1 MQKMSF
7 ETSYI
12 RMIEQTFVKTGEKTR
27 EGIDFMPII
36 NHLTLLGIE
45 NDTAKHIINEVKTE
59 YEKMSE
65 KDQRFIYLAKR
76 ILNRKLIEYGFLTPI
91 NISENAMKVLEKRYL
106 KKDDDGNVIETPEEL
121 FYRVASYIA
130 GAERNFNRVDSEALV
145 DEYTMKFYNIMA
157 SLEFIPN
164 SPTLMN
170 AGRELGQLSACFVL
184 PVGDS
189 MESIFE
195 AIKNTALIHKSG
207 GGTGFS
213 FSRIRPQND
222 VVASTKGVS
231 SGPLSFMKVFDV
243 ATETIKQGGTR
254 RGANMGILNVN
265 HPDIL
270 QFIESKAEDKM
281 FNNFNI
287 SVGLT
292 EDFMKAV
299 LNNETYEVINP
310 HTRQVVGRL
319 NARMVFDKIIFYA
332 WKNGE
337 PGIIFLDRIN
347 AANPTPHVGM
357 IESTNPCGEQPLLPY
372 ESCNLGSINLS
383 LMVRDG
389 KVDFDRLSLVVRTA
403 TRFLDDVIEVNK
415 YPIKEIEEMTKG
427 NRKIG
432 LGIMGFADMC
442 IKLGVQ
448 YDSFDALNL
457 AEQVMNFINRES
469 KIESAN
475 LAEERGAFP
484 NFKGSIY
491 DRPGFK
497 PLRNATTTTI
507 APTGT
512 ISIIAGTSSG
522 IEPLFAIAYVRNV
535 MDNTKLYEVNPLFA
549 KIAKEEGFY
558 SEELIARIVESGTI
572 SGIDGIPQ
580 RVRKIFRTAHD
591 IPPEWHVRMQA
602 AFQKYVDNAVSKTV
616 NLPHDSTQEDVK
628 DIYLLAYKLNCKG
641 VTVYRDGSREEQVLS
656 TRKTSEQRAADPQES
671 QHIQRIVPRERPD
684 CVWGMTQKL
693 ITGCGNIYVT
703 VNEDENGPVELF
715 TAIGKAG
722 GCASSQAEAIS
733 RLISL
738 ALRAGIDI
746 ESIIKQLQGVR
757 CPNPQWSNG
766 ELILSCADAISR
778 AMKTYTERRQDLMQ
792 TSSSLKPQMRK
803 ISESRKISTRGNI
816 SSIGEKTSVSCPE
829 CGNNM
834 MTVEGCFVCTDP
846 ACGFSR
852 CL

>member
-1 MQKMSF
+1 MEKKSF
-7 ETSYI
+7 QTNYI
-12 RMIEQTFVKTGEKTR
+12 QLIDQSFGEAKYNTKD
-27 EGIDFMPII
+27 GIDFASII
-36 NHLTLLGIE
+36 HRLNVLGIE
-45 NDTAKHIINEVKTE
+45 NDTAKNIINEVRTE
-59 YEKMSE
+59 YEKQSE
-65 KDQRFIYLAKR
+65 KDHRFVYLAKK

-106 KKDDDGNVIETPEEL
+106 KKDNEGNVIETPEEL
-121 FYRVASYIA
+121 FFRVASYIA
-130 GAERNFNRVDSEALV
+130 GAEKKFNRPDVELLV
-145 DEYTMKFYNIMA
+145 EEYTIKFYEIMA

-184 PVGDS
+184 PVDDS
-189 MESIFE
+189 MDSIFE

-270 QFIESKAEDKM
+270 KFIESKAQDKM

-299 LNNETYEVINP
+299 INNDSYELINP
-310 HTRQVVGRL
+310 HTKQVTGRL
-319 NARMVFDKIIFYA
+319 NARMVFEKIVLYA

-347 AANPTPHVGM
+347 AANPTPHIGM

-389 KVDFDRLSLVVRTA
+389 RIDFDRLSYVVRTA
-403 TRFLDDVIEVNK
+403 TRFLDNVIEVNK
-415 YPIKEIEEMTKG
+415 YPIEAIEKMTKG

-432 LGIMGFADMC
+432 LGVMGFADML

-457 AEQVMNFINRES
+457 AEQIMNFINRES
-469 KIESAN
+469 KIESAK
-475 LAEERGAFP
+475 LAEERGEFP

-491 DRPGFK
+491 DKPGFK

-535 MDNTKLYEVNPLFA
+535 MDNTKLYETNPLFL

-558 SEELIARIVESGTI
+558 SEEIIAKIVEEGSAQEVE
-572 SGIDGIPQ
+572 GIPQ

-591 IPPEWHVRMQA
+591 ISPEWHIRMQA

-616 NLPHDSTQEDVK
+616 NLPHSATQEDVK
-628 DIYLLAYKLNCKG
+628 DIYLLAYKLGCKG
-641 VTVYRDGSREEQVLS
+641 VTVYRDGSREDQVLS
-656 TRKTSEQRAADPQES
+656 TKKTSGDKEVAMIQEYT
-671 QHIQRIVPRERPD
+671 QPIKIVPRERPD
-684 CVWGMTQKL
+684 CVWGITQKL

-738 ALRAGIDI
+738 ALRAGIDM

-778 AMKTYTERRQDLMQ
+778 AMKTYLEKRGSMKEEKQLTQPIEKVDVKKAN
-792 TSSSLKPQMRK
+792 LK
-803 ISESRKISTRGNI
+803 GNI
-816 SSIGEKTSVSCPE
+816 SSAGEKTSVTCPE
-829 CGNNM
+829 CGSSM

-846 ACGFSR
+846 SCGFSK

>member
-1 MQKMSF
+1 MEKKSF
-7 ETSYI
+7 ETSYLQVI
-12 RMIEQTFVKTGEKTR
+12 GQEFGGLKNISKGD
-27 EGIDFMPII
+27 IDFSSII
-36 NHLTLLGIE
+36 NRLTLLGIE
-45 NDTAKHIINEVKTE
+45 KDTAKNIIAEVRSD
-59 YEKMSE
+59 YEKNAE
-65 KDQRFIYLAKR
+65 RDNRFLYVAKR
-76 ILNRKLIEYGFLTPI
+76 VLNKKLIEYGFLTPI
-91 NISENAMKVLEKRYL
+91 NITENAMKVLEKRYL

-121 FYRVASYIA
+121 FYRVASFVA
-130 GAERNFNRVDSEALV
+130 GAERKFNRPDAEQLV
-145 DEYTMKFYNIMA
+145 EEYTIKFYEIM
-157 SLEFIPN
+157 SQLEFLPN

-184 PVGDS
+184 PVEDS
-189 MESIFE
+189 MESIFT
-195 AIKNTALIHKSG
+195 ALKNTALIHKSG

-254 RGANMGILNVN
+254 RGANMGILSVD

-270 QFIESKAEDKM
+270 KFIEAKAEDKI

-287 SVGLT
+287 SVALT

-299 LNNETYEVINP
+299 MNNESYELINP
-310 HTRQVVGRL
+310 RTKQVAGKL
-319 NARMVFDKIIFYA
+319 NARMVFDKIVYYA

-347 AANPTPHVGM
+347 AANPTPHIGM

-389 KVDFDRLSLVVRTA
+389 KVDFDRLSYVVRVA
-403 TRFLDDVIEVNK
+403 TRFLDNVIEVNK
-415 YPIKEIEEMTKG
+415 YPVEEIEKMTKG

-432 LGIMGFADMC
+432 LGVMGFADML

-448 YDSFDALNL
+448 YDSFDALGL

-469 KIESAN
+469 KLESAR
-475 LAEERGAFP
+475 LAEERGEFP

-535 MDNTKLYEVNPLFA
+535 MDNTKLYETNPLFL
-549 KIAKEEGFY
+549 KVAKEEGFY
-558 SEELIARIVESGTI
+558 SEELIAAIAEKGSLAEI
-572 SGIDGIPQ
+572 EGIPQ
-580 RVRKIFRTAHD
+580 RIKRIFRTAHD
-591 IPPEWHVRMQA
+591 ISPEWHVRMQA

-616 NLPHDSTQEDVK
+616 NLPHNATQEDVK

-641 VTVYRDGSREEQVLS
+641 VTVYRDGSREDQVLS
-656 TRKTSEQRAADPQES
+656 TKKTLEAKQAHSKES
-671 QHIQRIVPRERPD
+671 AQSQRIIPRERPD

-703 VNEDENGPVELF
+703 VNEDEKGPVELF

-738 ALRAGIDI
+738 ALRAGIDM

-757 CPNPQWSNG
+757 CPNPQWFNG
-766 ELILSCADAISR
+766 EKILSCSDAIAR
-778 AMKTYTERRQDLMQ
+778 AMKSYLEKRGDLKKVGPASQ
-792 TSSSLKPQMRK
+792 APEK
-803 ISESRKISTRGNI
+803 SEVKKVSTRGNI
-816 SSIGEKTSVSCPE
+816 SSLGEKTSVSCPE
-829 CGNNM
+829 CGSNM
-834 MTVEGCFVCTDP
+834 VAVDGCFVCSEPT
-846 ACGFSR
+846 CGFSK

>member
-1 MQKMSF
+1 MEKKSF

-12 RMIEQTFVKTGEKTR
+12 QLIEQTFGGLQNASK
-27 EGIDFMPII
+27 EGIDFAPII
-36 NHLTLLGIE
+36 NRLTLLGIE
-45 NDTAKHIINEVKTE
+45 NDTVRNIIADVKSE
-59 YEKMSE
+59 YEKQTE
-65 KDQRFIYLAKR
+65 HDARFVYLAKK
-76 ILNRKLIEYGFLTPI
+76 ILNKKLIEYGFLTPI

-106 KKDDDGNVIETPEEL
+106 KKDDDGNVTETPEEL
-121 FYRVASYIA
+121 FYRVASFIA
-130 GAERNFNRVDSEALV
+130 GAEKKFNRPDADKLV
-145 DEYTMKFYNIMA
+145 EEYTIKFYEIM
-157 SLEFIPN
+157 SQLEFIPN

-184 PVGDS
+184 PVDDS
-189 MESIFE
+189 MESIFT

-270 QFIESKAEDKM
+270 RFIESKAEDKI

-287 SVGLT
+287 SIGLT

-299 LNNETYEVINP
+299 LNNESYELINP
-310 HTRQVVGRL
+310 HTKQVTGRL
-319 NARMVFDKIIFYA
+319 NARMVFDKIVLYA

-347 AANPTPHVGM
+347 AANPTPHIGM

-389 KVDFDRLSLVVRTA
+389 KVDFDRLSYVVRVA
-403 TRFLDDVIEVNK
+403 TRFLDNVIEVNK
-415 YPIKEIEEMTKG
+415 YPIEEIEKMTKG

-432 LGIMGFADMC
+432 LGVMGFADML

-469 KIESAN
+469 KIESAK
-475 LAEERGAFP
+475 LAEERGEFP

-522 IEPLFAIAYVRNV
+522 IEPLFALAYVRNV
-535 MDNTKLYEVNPLFA
+535 MDNTKLYETNPLFMKA
-549 KIAKEEGFY
+549 AKEEGFY
-558 SEELIARIVESGTI
+558 SEELIAKIVEKGSLSEINGV
-572 SGIDGIPQ
+572 PQ
-580 RVRKIFRTAHD
+580 RIKRVFRTAHD
-591 IPPEWHVRMQA
+591 ISPEWHIRMQA

-616 NLPHDSTQEDVK
+616 NLPHSATQEDVK

-641 VTVYRDGSREEQVLS
+641 VTVYRDGSREDQVLS
-656 TRKTSEQRAADPQES
+656 TKKTSEAKQPVVQES
-671 QHIQRIVPRERPD
+671 AQLQRIIPRERPD

-738 ALRAGIDI
+738 ALRAGINI

-778 AMKTYTERRQDLMQ
+778 AMKTYVERRGNMKADNLPTQAIEKAE
-792 TSSSLKPQMRK
+792 LKKTAPK
-803 ISESRKISTRGNI
+803 GNI
-816 SSIGEKTSVSCPE
+816 SSAGEKTSVSCPE
-829 CGNNM
+829 CGSNM

-846 ACGFSR
+846 SCGFSK

>member
-1 MQKMSF
+1 MEKKSF
-7 ETSYI
+7 QTSYI
-12 RMIEQTFVKTGEKTR
+12 QLIEQTFGDLKHNTK
-27 EGIDFMPII
+27 EGIDFGPII
-36 NHLTLLGIE
+36 NRLGLLGIE
-45 NDTAKHIINEVKTE
+45 NDTARNIINEVRSE
-59 YEKMSE
+59 YEKLSE
-65 KDQRFIYLAKR
+65 KDHRFVYLAKK
-76 ILNRKLIEYGFLTPI
+76 ILNKKLIEYGFLTPI

-106 KKDDDGNVIETPEEL
+106 KKDNEGNVTETPEEL
-121 FYRVASYIA
+121 FFRVASYIA
-130 GAERNFNRVDSEALV
+130 QAEKKFGRPDGEQLAE
-145 DEYTMKFYNIMA
+145 EYTIKFYEIMS
-157 SLEFIPN
+157 SLEFVPN

-184 PVGDS
+184 PVDDS

-270 QFIESKAEDKM
+270 RFIESKAQDKM

-299 LNNETYEVINP
+299 INNESYELINP
-310 HTRQVVGRL
+310 NTRQVTGRL
-319 NARMVFDKIIFYA
+319 NARMVFDKIVLYA

-337 PGIIFLDRIN
+337 PGIVFLDRIN
-347 AANPTPHVGM
+347 AANPTPHIGM

-389 KVDFDRLSLVVRTA
+389 KIDFDRLSYVVRTA
-403 TRFLDDVIEVNK
+403 TRFLDNVIEVNK
-415 YPIKEIEEMTKG
+415 YPIPEIERMTKG

-432 LGIMGFADMC
+432 LGVMGFADML

-469 KIESAN
+469 KIESAQ

-491 DRPGFK
+491 DKPGFK

-535 MDNTKLYEVNPLFA
+535 MDNTKLYETNPLFM
-549 KIAKEEGFY
+549 KIAREEGFY
-558 SEELIARIVESGTI
+558 SEEIIAKIAEKGSAQDI
-572 SGIDGIPQ
+572 EGIPQ
-580 RVRKIFRTAHD
+580 RVRRIFRTAHD
-591 IPPEWHVRMQA
+591 ISPEWHVRMQA

-616 NLPHDSTQEDVK
+616 NLPHDATQEDVK
-628 DIYLLAYKLNCKG
+628 DIYLLAYKLGCKG
-641 VTVYRDGSREEQVLS
+641 VTVYRDGSREDQVLS
-656 TRKTSEQRAADPQES
+656 TKKTTETKEVAQTEPVQPL
-671 QHIQRIVPRERPD
+671 RIVPRERPD
-684 CVWGMTQKL
+684 CVWGITQKL

-738 ALRAGIDI
+738 SLRAGIDM

-778 AMKTYTERRQDLMQ
+778 AMKTYLERRSDMKTEKTLPPPAEKVEIKKTQ
-792 TSSSLKPQMRK
+792 TK
-803 ISESRKISTRGNI
+803 GNI
-816 SSIGEKTSVSCPE
+816 SSTGEKTSVTCPE
-829 CGNNM
+829 CGSNM
-834 MTVEGCFVCTDP
+834 MTVEGCFVCTEP
-846 ACGFSR
+846 TCGFSK

>member
-1 MQKMSF
+1 MEKKTFQ
-7 ETSYI
+7 TNYI
-12 RMIEQTFVKTGEKTR
+12 QLIEQSFGEAKIDTKD
-27 EGIDFMPII
+27 GIDFSTII
-36 NHLTLLGIE
+36 HRLTGLGIE
-45 NDTAKHIINEVKTE
+45 NDTAKNIINEVHME
-59 YEKMSE
+59 YERQSE
-65 KDQRFIYLAKR
+65 NDRRFVYLAKK
-76 ILNRKLIEYGFLTPI
+76 ILNKKLIEYGFLTPI
-91 NISENAMKVLEKRYL
+91 NISENAMKVLERRYL
-106 KKDDDGNVIETPEEL
+106 RKDNDGNVIETPEEL

-130 GAERNFNRVDSEALV
+130 AAERKFNRPDTESLV
-145 DEYTMKFYNIMA
+145 EEYTTKFYEIMA
-157 SLEFIPN
+157 SLEFLPN

-184 PVGDS
+184 PVDDS
-189 MESIFE
+189 MDSIFE

-270 QFIESKAEDKM
+270 KFIESKAQDKL

-299 LNNETYEVINP
+299 INNESYELINP
-310 HTRQVVGRL
+310 HTKQVTGRL
-319 NARMVFDKIIFYA
+319 NARMVFEKIVLYA

-347 AANPTPHVGM
+347 AANPTPHIGM

-389 KVDFDRLSLVVRTA
+389 RVDFDRLSYVVRTA
-403 TRFLDDVIEVNK
+403 TRFLDNVIEVNK
-415 YPIKEIEEMTKG
+415 YPIPEIEKMTKG

-432 LGIMGFADMC
+432 LGVMGFADML

-448 YDSFDALNL
+448 YDSFDAINL

-469 KIESAN
+469 KIESAK
-475 LAEERGAFP
+475 LAEERGEFP

-491 DRPGFK
+491 DKPGFK

-535 MDNTKLYEVNPLFA
+535 MDNTKLYEANPLFL
-549 KIAKEEGFY
+549 KIAREEGFY
-558 SEELIARIVESGTI
+558 SEEVIAKIVEKGSI
-572 SGIDGIPQ
+572 QEVNGIPQ
-580 RVRKIFRTAHD
+580 RIKKIFRTAHD
-591 IPPEWHVRMQA
+591 ISPEWHIRMQA

-616 NLPHDSTQEDVK
+616 NLPHEATQEDVK
-628 DIYLLAYKLNCKG
+628 DIYLLAYKLGCKG
-641 VTVYRDGSREEQVLS
+641 VTVYRDGSREDQVLS
-656 TRKTSEQRAADPQES
+656 TKKSVGSDKDATIQES
-671 QHIQRIVPRERPD
+671 TQPLRIVPRERPD

-693 ITGCGNIYVT
+693 VTGCGNIYIT

-738 ALRAGIDI
+738 ALRAGIDM

-778 AMKTYTERRQDLMQ
+778 AMKAYLNKRVSMKKENQLP
-792 TSSSLKPQMRK
+792 SSEEKK
-803 ISESRKISTRGNI
+803 KVNVKGNI
-816 SSIGEKTSVSCPE
+816 SSTGEKTSVTCPE
-829 CGNNM
+829 CGGNM

-846 ACGFSR
+846 TCGFSK

>member
-1 MQKMSF
+1 MQKKSF

-12 RMIEQTFVKTGEKTR
+12 RMIEQTFVKTSQER
-27 EGIDFMPII
+27 RDGIDFVPII

-45 NDTAKHIINEVKTE
+45 SDTAKNIINEVRTE
-59 YEKMSE
+59 YERMSE
-65 KDQRFIYLAKR
+65 KDQRFVYLAKR

-106 KKDDDGNVIETPEEL
+106 KKDDNGNVIETPEEL
-121 FYRVASYIA
+121 FYRVASYVA
-130 GAERNFNRVDSEALV
+130 GAERNFNRADSEALV

-184 PVGDS
+184 PVEDS

-270 QFIESKAEDKM
+270 QFIESKAENRM

-310 HTRQVVGRL
+310 HTGQVVGRL
-319 NARMVFDKIIFYA
+319 NARMVFDKIVFYA

-337 PGIIFLDRIN
+337 PGIIFLDRVN
-347 AANPTPHVGM
+347 AANPTPHIGV

-383 LMVRDG
+383 LMAREG
-389 KVDFDRLSLVVRTA
+389 KVDFDRLSFVVRTA
-403 TRFLDDVIEVNK
+403 TRFLDDVIELNR
-415 YPIKEIEEMTKG
+415 YPLKEIEEMTKG

-432 LGIMGFADMC
+432 LGVMGFADMC

-558 SEELIARIVESGTI
+558 SEELIARVIENGTI
-572 SGIDGIPQ
+572 SGMNEIPQ

-616 NLPHDSTQEDVK
+616 NLPHDATQEDVK

-656 TRKTSEQRAADPQES
+656 TRKTSEQGRTDPQES
-671 QHIQRIVPRERPD
+671 QHIQRIVPRDRPD

-693 ITGCGNIYVT
+693 VTGCGNIYVT

-757 CPNPQWSNG
+757 CPNPHWSNE
-766 ELILSCADAISR
+766 ELILSCADAIAR
-778 AMKTYTERRQDLMQ
+778 AMKIYTERRQDLMQ
-792 TSSSLKPQMRK
+792 RSGSLKSQMPERA
-803 ISESRKISTRGNI
+803 ETRKISTRGNI
-816 SSIGEKTSVSCPE
+816 SSMGERTSVSCPE
-829 CGNNM
+829 CGGNM
-834 MTVEGCFVCTDP
+834 MAVEGCLVCTDP
-846 ACGFSR
+846 TCGFSR

>member
-1 MQKMSF
+1 MEKKSF
-7 ETSYI
+7 QTNYI
-12 RMIEQTFVKTGEKTR
+12 QLIEQSFGENNINSKD
-27 EGIDFMPII
+27 GIDFTPII
-36 NHLTLLGIE
+36 HRLGLLGIE
-45 NDTAKHIINEVKTE
+45 NDTAKNIINEVRNE
-59 YEKMSE
+59 YERLSE
-65 KDQRFIYLAKR
+65 KEHCFIYLAKK
-76 ILNRKLIEYGFLTPI
+76 ILNKKLIEYGFLTPI

-106 KKDDDGNVIETPEEL
+106 KKDTDGNVVETPEEL
-121 FYRVASYIA
+121 FFRVASFIA
-130 GAERNFNRVDSEALV
+130 QAEKRFGSADVDQLV
-145 DEYTMKFYNIMA
+145 EEYTTKFYEIMS

-184 PVGDS
+184 PVDDS

-195 AIKNTALIHKSG
+195 TIKNTALIHKSG

-222 VVASTKGVS
+222 VVASTRGVS

-254 RGANMGILNVN
+254 RGANMGILNVD

-270 QFIESKAEDKM
+270 KFIESKAQDKL

-287 SVGLT
+287 SIGLT

-299 LNNETYEVINP
+299 MNNESYDLINP
-310 HTRQVVGRL
+310 HTKQVTGRL
-319 NARMVFDKIIFYA
+319 NARTVFDKIVFYA

-347 AANPTPHVGM
+347 AANPTPHIGM

-389 KVDFDRLSLVVRTA
+389 KVDFDRLSYVVRLA
-403 TRFLDDVIEVNK
+403 TRFLDNVIEANK
-415 YPIKEIEEMTKG
+415 YPIEMIEKMTRG

-432 LGIMGFADMC
+432 LGIMGFADML

-457 AEQVMNFINRES
+457 AEQLMNFINRES
-469 KIESAN
+469 KIESAR
-475 LAEERGAFP
+475 LAEERGQFP
-484 NFKGSIY
+484 NFKGSTY

-522 IEPLFAIAYVRNV
+522 IEPIFAIAYVRNV
-535 MDNTKLYEVNPLFA
+535 MDNTKLYEINPLFL
-549 KIAKEEGFY
+549 KVAKEEGFY
-558 SEELIARIVESGTI
+558 SDDIIASIVEKGSAQEVE
-572 SGIDGIPQ
+572 GIPQ
-580 RVRKIFRTAHD
+580 RVRKVFRTAHD
-591 IPPEWHVRMQA
+591 IAPDWHIRMQA
-602 AFQKYVDNAVSKTV
+602 AFQKYTDNAVSKTV
-616 NLPHDSTQEDVK
+616 NLPYEATREDVK
-628 DIYLLAYKLNCKG
+628 DIYMLAYKLGCKG
-641 VTVYRDGSREEQVLS
+641 VTVYRDGSREDQVLS
-656 TRKTSEQRAADPQES
+656 TKKSQGSNEVNSQEERPQPLK
-671 QHIQRIVPRERPD
+671 IVPRERPD

-738 ALRAGIDI
+738 SLRAGIDM

-778 AMKTYTERRQDLMQ
+778 AMKNYLEKRTSTENKKVLTQ
-792 TSSSLKPQMRK
+792 SSGKPEVK
-803 ISESRKISTRGNI
+803 KTTTKGNI
-816 SSIGEKTSVSCPE
+816 SSAGGKTSVICPE
-829 CGNNM
+829 CGSAM
-834 MTVEGCFVCTDP
+834 AAIDGCFVCTNT
-846 ACGFSR
+846 ACGFSK
-852 CL
+852 CT

>member
-1 MQKMSF
+1 MEKRAFQTGYFSL
-7 ETSYI
+7 
-12 RMIEQTFVKTGEKTR
+12 IEQSFGSVKSNR
-27 EGIDFMPII
+27 RDAIDFD
-36 NHLTLLGIE
+36 LLVTKLCSLGIE
-45 NDTAKHIINEVKTE
+45 KDTAKNIINEVRTE
-59 YEKMSE
+59 YEDVVE
-65 KDQRFIYLAKR
+65 KDQRFVYVAKKV
-76 ILNRKLIEYGFLTPI
+76 LNKKLIQYGFLTPI

-106 KKDDDGNVIETPEEL
+106 KKDDEGNVIETPEEL

-130 GAERNFNRVDSEALV
+130 GAERKFNRPDAEELV
-145 DEYTMKFYNIMA
+145 EEYTIKFYEIMS

-184 PVGDS
+184 PVDDS

-254 RGANMGILNVN
+254 RGANMGILNVD

-270 QFIESKAEDKM
+270 KFIESKSEEKM

-292 EDFMKAV
+292 EEFMKAV
-299 LNNETYEVINP
+299 INNETYELINP
-310 HTRQVVGRL
+310 HTKQVTGRL
-319 NARMVFDKIIFYA
+319 NARAVFDKIVYQA

-347 AANPTPHVGM
+347 AANPTPHIGM

-389 KVDFDRLSLVVRTA
+389 RIDFDRLSYVVHVA
-403 TRFLDDVIEVNK
+403 TRFLDNVIEVNK
-415 YPIKEIEEMTKG
+415 YPIPEIERMTKG

-432 LGIMGFADMC
+432 LGVMGFADML

-457 AEQVMNFINRES
+457 AEQIMNFINRES
-469 KIESAN
+469 KIESAR

-522 IEPLFAIAYVRNV
+522 IEPIFALAYVRNV
-535 MDNTKLYEVNPLFA
+535 MDNTKLYEVHPLFL
-549 KIAKEEGFY
+549 KMAKEEGFY
-558 SEELIARIVESGTI
+558 SEEIIAKIAETGSVKD
-572 SGIDGIPQ
+572 IDGIPS
-580 RVRKIFRTAHD
+580 RIKKIFRTAHD
-591 IPPEWHVRMQA
+591 ISPEWHVRMQA

-616 NLPHDSTQEDVK
+616 NLPHDATVEDVK
-628 DIYLLAYKLNCKG
+628 DVYLLAYKLGCKG
-641 VTVYRDGSREEQVLS
+641 VTVYRDGSRDEQVLS
-656 TRKTSEQRAADPQES
+656 TKKTMES
-671 QHIQRIVPRERPD
+671 REAKGQDSMQALKIVPRERPD

-703 VNEDENGPVELF
+703 INEDEKGPVELF

-738 ALRAGIDI
+738 ALRAGIEM

-778 AMKTYTERRQDLMQ
+778 AMKNYLSKRRSVESKNILSP
-792 TSSSLKPQMRK
+792 SSDKVEIK
-803 ISESRKISTRGNI
+803 KATTKGNI
-816 SSIGEKTSVSCPE
+816 SSTGERTSVTCPE

-846 ACGFSR
+846 ECGFSK